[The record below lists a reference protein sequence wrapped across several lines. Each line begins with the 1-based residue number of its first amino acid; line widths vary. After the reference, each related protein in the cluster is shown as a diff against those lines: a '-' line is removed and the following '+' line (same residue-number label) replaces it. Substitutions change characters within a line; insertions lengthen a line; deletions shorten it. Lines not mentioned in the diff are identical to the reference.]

1 MEISDILQGI
11 VYFLVVTI
19 FAFVCWLIYVL
30 ASKKKGTD
38 ETNQYLSA
46 GDEMRELNKQTE
58 LTNRPFMDAVD
69 ENNNNS
75 PPTATPQRRYHRDGQ
90 TNISKDESVPVAH
103 DYTQSHAEHSHNG
116 ENDTIDYDDLHRP
129 NDFYKPRN
137 KPSRKELNVLK
148 KELKQQA
155 RYLRNNNKDNDDSYQ
170 DDGPPG
176 HDSTDYNHNDSNPD
190 DSNPDDYNRQ
200 DSNQQ
205 DSNQIDSNQQDYNQ
219 QDSNLDDYNRQ
230 DNRPNK
236 RKPYRPDGR
245 NHHPRTPTGMRC
257 LNCYNDHVKGGT
269 TKNRC
274 SCNGEKRCNTCAM
287 TDGSCKWCISGGNG
301 KCIPSNVRCR
311 NKPAPNVEPVQSN
324 KNYKKCIQCAE
335 LQKCGTYSA
344 DSGGFVCGGYKRD
357 YKTREKIETN
367 GCNGRFNRKNAV
379 AKCRDEF
386 KH

>member
-1 MEISDILQGI
+1 M
-11 VYFLVVTI
+11 
-19 FAFVCWLIYVL
+19 
-30 ASKKKGTD
+30 
-38 ETNQYLSA
+38 
-46 GDEMRELNKQTE
+46 
-58 LTNRPFMDAVD
+58 
-69 ENNNNS
+69 
-75 PPTATPQRRYHRDGQ
+75 
-90 TNISKDESVPVAH
+90 
-103 DYTQSHAEHSHNG
+103 
-116 ENDTIDYDDLHRP
+116 
-129 NDFYKPRN
+129 
-137 KPSRKELNVLK
+137 
-148 KELKQQA
+148 
-155 RYLRNNNKDNDDSYQ
+155 RNNNKDNDGSYQ

-176 HDSTDYNHNDSNPD
+176 HDSTDYNHG

-205 DSNQIDSNQQDYNQ
+205 DYNRQDSNRQDSNQPDSNQQDSNQLDSNQQDYNQQDYNQQDSNQQDSNQQDYNQQDSNQQDYNQ

-357 YKTREKIETN
+357 YKTREKIETS
-367 GCNGRFNRKNAV
+367 GCNGRFNIKNAV
-379 AKCRDEF
+379 TKCRDEF